1 MEFRESY
8 PTMTDHPAW
17 GAGNRQLEHAGFSRE
32 QIARLERVKALYLRG
47 AYHETT
53 TEYKRQ
59 AFVRW
64 LYRQGRL
71 ES

>member
-8 PTMTDHPAW
+8 PTMTDVQ
-17 GAGNRQLEHAGFSRE
+17 QLEHAGFSRE
-32 QIARLERVKALYLRG
+32 QIACLERVKALYLRE

-53 TEYKRQ
+53 TEYERQ

-64 LYRQGRL
+64 LYLRGRL